1 LLVDALLDCSKRGQ
15 IVLDPC
21 AGVGTMM
28 IAAERTGRR
37 ARLIEVDPAYCDR
50 IVRHWQTL
58 TGKQARLA
66 ESQQTFAE
74 LEARRLGA
82 SGGRE

>member
-1 LLVDALLDCSKRGQ
+1 
-15 IVLDPC
+15 
-21 AGVGTMM
+21 
-28 IAAERTGRR
+28 
-37 ARLIEVDPAYCDR
+37 LIEIDPAYCDR
-50 IVRHWQTL
+50 IVRRWQTL

-82 SGGRE
+82 SGAGSES